1 MITKLILI
9 GLLLLAAA
17 PLAIHM
23 FRQAGEHLCNG
34 AIVNITP
41 KGRATRLGDVQFTQ
55 RYLLGKAGSDASH
68 IALAGAADIPL
79 GVVTDQT
86 PASDASGDLS
96 YPLPINFFGLNEDTE
111 RVIANA
117 AINVGDLIV
126 PAANGRVQTL
136 PIHGNYT
143 AYVIGKALT
152 AASAQDDQI
161 EIIPIFPVATVVPV

>member
-17 PLAIHM
+17 PFAIHM
-23 FRQAGEHLCNG
+23 FREAGEHLCNG

-68 IALAGAADIPL
+68 ITLAGAGDNPL

-86 PASDASGDLS
+86 PSTDASGDLS

-111 RVIANA
+111 RVIASA
-117 AINVGDLIV
+117 AMSVGDLVV
-126 PAANGRVQTL
+126 PAANGLVQTL
-136 PIHGNYT
+136 PIHGGGT

-152 AASAQDDQI
+152 PATASGDQI
-161 EIIPIFPVATVVPV
+161 EIIPIFPVATTIPA